1 MLVYETL
8 KPHNPKTMNKE
19 EFLSLLTEKFSA
31 MDATHLETLAASLAA
46 QQPDAHQGQA
56 LVNKLTTEQ
65 VADYLAAT
73 TPTPTG
79 TTPSVAGDTPS
90 AADSLDKHIE
100 ESVRKA
106 VLAFEQRLSLFETQ
120 QKQQLQHNRL
130 QEVLAQCQD
139 SNFRMQSLRDF
150 PLMHNKRKMTYNRQI
165 KPSPTE
171 AWHYNTRLFTPRRH
185 RARMSL
191 LRWSLLSNSKPTRSN
206 NSKENKYNSFTN
218 NDL

>member
-1 MLVYETL
+1 
-8 KPHNPKTMNKE
+8 MNKE

-31 MDATHLETLAASLAA
+31 MDAAHLETLAASLAA

-56 LVNKLTTEQ
+56 LVNKLTAEQ
-65 VADYLAAT
+65 VADYLAA
-73 TPTPTG
+73 

-90 AADSLDKHIE
+90 AADSLDKRIE

-150 PLMHNKRKMTYNRQI
+150 PLMHFATPTDFEQYLQQKKNDVQQANQTLANRSLALQHPPFYT
-165 KPSPTE
+165 KETPLQNVSP
-171 AWHYNTRLFTPRRH
+171 AVV
-185 RARMSL
+185 
-191 LRWSLLSNSKPTRSN
+191 
-206 NSKENKYNSFTN
+206 SFIQLQAN
-218 NDL
+218 AQQQFKGKQV